1 MAKIGVA
8 IIGAGGIALANHLPG
23 LALCPDTRIVAVCD
37 TDPGTLERAKSAAG
51 VSIGSTDW
59 HQIVGREDVNAVI
72 ICTPNHLH
80 GPIALAA
87 IGFGKHVLCEKPISM
102 NGAEAQQ
109 MWSSAEAANLRH
121 MTAFTYRFVPALR
134 YCAHLVQQGAVGT
147 PYHFRVQRF
156 QDWGTRNLGWRQQR
170 QFAATG
176 EIGDMLSHRIDYGH
190 LLIGPLKSLVAQTK
204 LLVPNRDGHPADVE
218 DWVAMLAEFQQ
229 GASGVFESSKLAT
242 GCGEG
247 KDSPDRCEVNGSEG
261 TVVYQMASPHEILR
275 GTKGAHGGLKAE
287 KVPREFLTWPHSTR
301 DPYQGDPLVTFR
313 YDQNVEFIHAIL
325 EGRPCT
331 PSFAEGANVQA
342 VVDAILLS
350 QSQRRWV
357 DVGYPKV

>member
-1 MAKIGVA
+1 
-8 IIGAGGIALANHLPG
+8 
-23 LALCPDTRIVAVCD
+23 
-37 TDPGTLERAKSAAG
+37 
-51 VSIGSTDW
+51 
-59 HQIVGREDVNAVI
+59 
-72 ICTPNHLH
+72 
-80 GPIALAA
+80 
-87 IGFGKHVLCEKPISM
+87 
-102 NGAEAQQ
+102 
-109 MWSSAEAANLRH
+109 
-121 MTAFTYRFVPALR
+121 
-134 YCAHLVQQGAVGT
+134 
-147 PYHFRVQRF
+147 
-156 QDWGTRNLGWRQQR
+156 
-170 QFAATG
+170 
-176 EIGDMLSHRIDYGH
+176 
-190 LLIGPLKSLVAQTK
+190 
-204 LLVPNRDGHPADVE
+204 
-218 DWVAMLAEFQQ
+218 MLAEFQQ

-261 TVVYQMASPHEILR
+261 MVVYQLASPHEILR
-275 GTKGAHGGLKAE
+275 GTKGAHGGLKVE